1 MKALRGILIFQSWGS
16 QAHCWSRNAVVG
28 PERGH
33 IWQPWSW
40 RWGSSGKAEMN
51 GPGSKISDFYPKLF
65 ARWVRLAV
73 FRVSLLFSSI
83 KWAKSFVGLC
93 SEFPKSREVPQIKDA
108 AAEQCLQGEMW
119 QYLSDFSLISIGL
132 LSSEASRIFH
142 LQHFHPRCERD

>member
-1 MKALRGILIFQSWGS
+1 
-16 QAHCWSRNAVVG
+16 
-28 PERGH
+28 
-33 IWQPWSW
+33 
-40 RWGSSGKAEMN
+40 MN

-108 AAEQCLQGEMW
+108 AAEQCLQGEM
-119 QYLSDFSLISIGL
+119 
-132 LSSEASRIFH
+132 
-142 LQHFHPRCERD
+142 